1 MITRNRY
8 TPEGLYDFSIEP
20 DEELKAMIGKPIE
33 ALLDMLEAIL
43 VMLTVQMQSRAIAMQ
58 AEQIRQ
64 LQQRQAWATA
74 KLVRV
79 RKLEAD
85 GVTIVPRDVL
95 TSEPKALDVEGRR
108 IDGGRRK
115 FSMADVRASRGP
127 RVDPIGRAAEIRT
140 PSASINVPNRRSQGD
155 RLDVRRV
162 EDRIEP
168 SVIRPNAVTFDQ
180 NNGVEAY
187 RPRSRFSPR

>member
-1 MITRNRY
+1 MTTRNGY
-8 TPEGLYDFSIEP
+8 TPEGLYDFSIQP

-33 ALLDMLEAIL
+33 ALVEMLEAIL
-43 VMLTVQMQSRAIAMQ
+43 VMLTMKLQRETIALQ

-74 KLVRV
+74 KLERV

-95 TSEPKALDVEGRR
+95 TTEPQTLDVEGRR

-127 RVDPIGRAAEIRT
+127 RIDRAEGTTEARSPTSQIT
-140 PSASINVPNRRSQGD
+140 VPSARSLSH
-155 RLDVRRV
+155 RLDTRTTTARF
-162 EDRIEP
+162 EP
-168 SVIRPNAVTFDQ
+168 TSRASIPAYDTD
-180 NNGVEAY
+180 NGVEAY
-187 RPRSRFSPR
+187 RPRSRFSAR

>member
-1 MITRNRY
+1 MTTRNGY
-8 TPEGLYDFSIEP
+8 TPEGLYDFSIQP

-33 ALLDMLEAIL
+33 ALVEMLEAIL
-43 VMLTVQMQSRAIAMQ
+43 VMLTVKLQSETIALQ

-74 KLVRV
+74 KLVRA

-85 GVTIVPRDVL
+85 GVTTVPRDVL
-95 TSEPKALDVEGRR
+95 ATEPQTLDVDGRR

-127 RVDPIGRAAEIRT
+127 RIDPAERT
-140 PSASINVPNRRSQGD
+140 TEPRSPTPQITVPSARSLGN
-155 RLDVRRV
+155 RLDTRSTTARF
-162 EDRIEP
+162 EP
-168 SVIRPNAVTFDQ
+168 TSRASTLAYDTD
-180 NNGVEAY
+180 NGVEAY

>member
-1 MITRNRY
+1 MTTRNGY
-8 TPEGLYDFSIEP
+8 TPEGMYDFSIQP

-33 ALLDMLEAIL
+33 ALVEMLEAIL
-43 VMLTVQMQSRAIAMQ
+43 VMLTMKLQRETIALQ

-74 KLVRV
+74 MMVRA

-85 GVTIVPRDVL
+85 GVTTVPRNVL
-95 TSEPKALDVEGRR
+95 TAEPQTLDVEGRR

-127 RVDPIGRAAEIRT
+127 RIDPADRT
-140 PSASINVPNRRSQGD
+140 TEPRSPALQITIPSVRSLGN
-155 RLDVRRV
+155 RLDTRS
-162 EDRIEP
+162 ITACFEP
-168 SVIRPNAVTFDQ
+168 TSRASTLTYDTD
-180 NNGVEAY
+180 NGVEAY

>member
-33 ALLDMLEAIL
+33 ALLEMLEAIL
-43 VMLTVQMQSRAIAMQ
+43 VMLTIEMQSRAIAMQ

-74 KLVRV
+74 KLARV
-79 RKLEAD
+79 RNLEAD

-95 TSEPKALDVEGRR
+95 TGEPQALDIEGRR
-108 IDGGRRK
+108 VDGGRRT

-127 RVDPIGRAAEIRT
+127 RVDPNGRAAEIRT
-140 PSASINVPNRRSQGD
+140 PSDGINVPNRRSLG
-155 RLDVRRV
+155 VRRV

-168 SVIRPNAVTFDQ
+168 SVIRPSAVAFDQ

>member
-1 MITRNRY
+1 MTTRNGY
-8 TPEGLYDFSIEP
+8 TPEGMYDFSIQP

-33 ALLDMLEAIL
+33 ALVEMLEAIL
-43 VMLTVQMQSRAIAMQ
+43 VMLTMKLQRETIALQ

-74 KLVRV
+74 MMVRA

-85 GVTIVPRDVL
+85 GVTTVPRNVL
-95 TSEPKALDVEGRR
+95 NAEPQTLDVEGRR

-127 RVDPIGRAAEIRT
+127 RIDPAERT
-140 PSASINVPNRRSQGD
+140 TEPRSPAPQITIPTARSLGN
-155 RLDVRRV
+155 RLDTRTSTARF
-162 EDRIEP
+162 EP
-168 SVIRPNAVTFDQ
+168 PSRASTLAYDTD
-180 NNGVEAY
+180 NGVEAY
-187 RPRSRFSPR
+187 RPRRSRFSPR

>member
-1 MITRNRY
+1 MTTRNGY

-95 TSEPKALDVEGRR
+95 TSEPKALDVEGQR

-115 FSMADVRASRGP
+115 FSMADVRACRGP
-127 RVDPIGRAAEIRT
+127 RVGPNRRAAEIRT
-140 PSASINVPNRRSQGD
+140 PSDGINVPNRRSLGD

-162 EDRIEP
+162 EDSIEP
-168 SVIRPNAVTFDQ
+168 SVIRHSAVAFDQ